1 MLIENTEL
9 EIMERD
15 ALLYAS
21 ETQPFH
27 LIPILLILG
36 TWRTTR
42 EYLKVKNYD
51 KPDELLALAD
61 SIKPAIVKIGLGKW
75 FTDYWTPSIGQCFK
89 KSKDKESIEYFNQIK
104 NCPLTV
110 FEGINVKTE
119 PIYVKVAKVV
129 TSATPP
135 VAIYRAITAD

>member
-9 EIMERD
+9 EIMERE

-21 ETQPFH
+21 ETQPF
-27 LIPILLILG
+27 LVIPILLILG

-42 EYLKVKNYD
+42 ERIKVINYD
-51 KPDELLALAD
+51 KPDELLKLAN
-61 SIKPAIVKIGLGKW
+61 SIKPAIIKIGLDKW
-75 FTDYWTPSIGQCFK
+75 FTDYWTPSIGQCFE
-89 KSKDKESIEYFNQIK
+89 KSTDEESINYFNQIK

-119 PIYVKVAKVV
+119 PIHVRAARVV
-129 TSATPP
+129 TSVIPP
-135 VAIYRAITAD
+135 VAIYRAIIED